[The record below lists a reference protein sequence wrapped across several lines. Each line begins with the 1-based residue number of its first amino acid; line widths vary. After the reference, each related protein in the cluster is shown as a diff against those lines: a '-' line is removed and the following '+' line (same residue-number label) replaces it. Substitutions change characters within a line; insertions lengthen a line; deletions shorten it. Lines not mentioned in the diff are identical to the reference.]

1 MGASREIVPFVV
13 NGTDS
18 ALRKETTYPVISID
32 LEPAEMFDILDHF
45 QSDRR
50 LLSILKI

>member
-45 QSDRR
+45 RFYRR
-50 LLSILKI
+50 LLYILKI